1 MSISSD
7 NHTVAVLRR
16 LAEAVGCSVEA
27 FTQPYPL
34 EDATAGAYEL
44 LQLWAEI
51 PDLQARQR
59 LLAQARREAKRCRSR
74 LIAAE

>member
-1 MSISSD
+1 MPVSSD
-7 NHTVAVLRR
+7 GHTAAVLQR

-27 FTQPYPL
+27 FTQSYPP

-44 LQLWAEI
+44 LRLWAEI
-51 PDLQARQR
+51 PDVQARQR
-59 LLAQARREAKRCRSR
+59 LIAQAQREAERCRSR

>member
-1 MSISSD
+1 MPISSD
-7 NHTVAVLRR
+7 GHTAAVLQR

-27 FTQPYPL
+27 FTQSYPL

-44 LQLWAEI
+44 LRLWAEI

-59 LLAQARREAKRCRSR
+59 LIAQAQREAERYRSR

>member
-1 MSISSD
+1 MPNSSD
-7 NHTVAVLRR
+7 DHTAAVLQR

-27 FTQPYPL
+27 FTQPEPP
-34 EDATAGAYEL
+34 EDAAAGAYEL

-59 LLAQARREAKRCRSR
+59 LIAQAQREAERYRSR